1 MVRNHTVS
9 PALTML
15 SRDAKNAPTPHRRR
29 PGFPDDICAADAKKT
44 RPRTRAVLGSRQ
56 AWGPR
61 RKGCVWW
68 RAGPPLPPVGAPPLL
83 LSLMPRPDFSCREPS
98 ADAAL
103 AG

>member
-15 SRDAKNAPTPHRRR
+15 SRDAKNAPAPHRRR

-44 RPRTRAVLGSRQ
+44 RPRNRAVLGSRQ
-56 AWGPR
+56 EKLVCW
-61 RKGCVWW
+61 K
-68 RAGPPLPPVGAPPLL
+68 AGHPLPHLGALPLL
-83 LSLMPRPDFSCREPS
+83 LSLMPRPHFSRREPS
-98 ADAAL
+98 ADAATL